1 MNFNKEDLAFAI
13 VALIVIFGGLAFSDY
28 NKTQIELAKIQSGC
42 KP

>member
-1 MNFNKEDLAFAI
+1 MMMSDEAAFAF